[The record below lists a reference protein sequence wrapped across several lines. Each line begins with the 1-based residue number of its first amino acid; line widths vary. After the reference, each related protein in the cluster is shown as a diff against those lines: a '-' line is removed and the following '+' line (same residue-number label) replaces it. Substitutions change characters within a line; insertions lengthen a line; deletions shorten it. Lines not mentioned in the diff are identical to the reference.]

1 MAEEAPP
8 TILPAAIASEDAPTQ
23 VSASSPGHAEE
34 PKIFVPT
41 AMKRSADE
49 TVESEPEEMA
59 PVQDDDERLPP
70 RKKARRHLADEVK
83 SADDSTESVDEGEV
97 DSEGISKENT
107 LSQVDGQDSSPEPTT
122 ANNAPSGLRTS
133 FATSVPKQLNPDM
146 AMHTAIAPEERV
158 QLIDG
163 LRNAESKTV
172 KPIKKRDVWWT
183 NPPIRAD
190 AVVCSSWLKA
200 YESAL
205 DTWCGEFIAE
215 NRQTIDETGLSPDI
229 LKTAFMRRLDDAVV
243 SIPPDFRKTA
253 KRQLRDPDSSRLQ
266 NFAAE
271 FKPDPKKDAKRKA
284 RKEAK
289 EAKKAA
295 QGQQAFLP
303 EPAAIAQEPL
313 PTGADTNAELE
324 EGERMETD
332 TEMDNEMSGAGQAI
346 SQEELGL
353 RQRYYPGVPSG
364 APFCIACTSM
374 GHPTAKCPE
383 AKCKFCQEEH
393 FTYQCP
399 SRQRCEKCKQLGHT
413 KSSCKEK
420 LAVAPGEGFMECAF
434 CQGQDHEEVDCTD
447 LWQTYRPKMGFTKKV
462 KQLPIYCY
470 CCGAQGH
477 FGSDCGLADPK
488 VPPSETWT
496 TAYASLYLDSDSS
509 ELPIVDQNP
518 PPPPPEESKP
528 IIPGRS
534 IKPQSHIIFEESDD
548 EGQDFIRAPTG
559 AAKSAK
565 SIQIKSNI
573 SFGGASA
580 STAPP
585 PPPPQ
590 QQLPRRPV
598 RPAAQKALAII
609 NAPPPPPRQGTRRY
623 PLRSGK
629 QASKR
634 GQQHN
639 QQQPPLPSGPPP
651 SNGGTSNKGGR
662 GRGGFSNLGRRGR
675 GRSSS
680 NR

>member
-8 TILPAAIASEDAPTQ
+8 TTLPAAIATENASAQ
-23 VSASSPGHAEE
+23 ASASSSGDAEE
-34 PKIFVPT
+34 PKISASF
-41 AMKRSADE
+41 ALKRGADE
-49 TVESEPEEMA
+49 AEEMA
-59 PVQDDDERLPP
+59 QVQDDDARSPP
-70 RKKARRHLADEVK
+70 RKKARRHLADGEK
-83 SADDSTESVDEGEV
+83 SAEDSNESVDEGEV

-107 LSQVDGQDSSPEPTT
+107 SSQVDDRDSSPEPTT

-163 LRNAESKTV
+163 LRNAESMTV
-172 KPIKKRDVWWT
+172 RPIKKREVWWT
-183 NPPIRAD
+183 IPPIRAD
-190 AVVCSSWLKA
+190 AIVCSSWVKA

-205 DTWCGEFIAE
+205 DSWCAEFIAE
-215 NRQTIDETGLSPDI
+215 NRQTIDETGLSADI
-229 LKTAFMRRLDDAVV
+229 LKTAFMQRLDDAVV
-243 SIPPDFRKTA
+243 SIPSNLKSTA
-253 KRQLRDPDSSRLQ
+253 KRQLRDPDLSRLQ
-266 NFAAE
+266 KFAVD

-284 RKEAK
+284 RQEAK

-295 QGQQAFLP
+295 RRQHASLP
-303 EPAAIAQEPL
+303 NSA
-313 PTGADTNAELE
+313 PTTTHDSLSIGGDANDDLE

-332 TEMDNEMSGAGQAI
+332 TEADNETSGASQAI
-346 SQEELGL
+346 SQEERDL
-353 RQRYYPGVPSG
+353 RQRYYPGISFG
-364 APFCIACTSM
+364 SPFCIACTSL
-374 GHPTAKCPE
+374 GHDSVSCPE
-383 AKCKFCQEEH
+383 SKCKFCQEEH
-393 FTYQCP
+393 FIYQCP
-399 SRQRCEKCKQLGHT
+399 SRQRCGKCKQLGHS

-420 LAVAPGEGFMECAF
+420 LAIAPGEGFMECAF
-434 CQGQDHEEVDCTD
+434 CQGQDHEEGDCTE
-447 LWQTYRPKMGFTKKV
+447 LWQTYRPKMGCTKKV

-496 TAYASLYLDSDSS
+496 TAYASLYLDNDSF

-518 PPPPPEESKP
+518 PPPPPEDSKP

-548 EGQDFIRAPTG
+548 EVQDFLRAPAGSSG
-559 AAKSAK
+559 APKSAK

-573 SFGGASA
+573 SFGGAPA

-590 QQLPRRPV
+590 QQQLPKRPV

-634 GQQHN
+634 GQQNN
-639 QQQPPLPSGPPP
+639 QQQPPLPPGPPP
-651 SNGGTSNKGGR
+651 SNSGTSKKSGR

-675 GRSSS
+675 GRSGN